1 MAGTPLSMEGSDGEA
16 LLRTLAG
23 EEDIDV
29 ERVALRM
36 AMNEL
41 EAEEQR
47 VVLLR
52 YYRDMTQQETARLL
66 GRSQAQISRIERRAL
81 DRLRTLLA

>member
-1 MAGTPLSMEGSDGEA
+1 M
-16 LLRTLAG
+16 
-23 EEDIDV
+23 